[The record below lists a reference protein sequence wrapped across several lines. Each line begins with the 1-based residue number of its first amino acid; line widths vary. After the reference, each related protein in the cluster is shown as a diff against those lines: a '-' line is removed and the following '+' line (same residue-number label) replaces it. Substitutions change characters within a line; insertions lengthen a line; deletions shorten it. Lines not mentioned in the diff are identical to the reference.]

1 MLNFNGW
8 KIGFIITICLLGIIY
23 ALPNFFNNLQ
33 RDGDQPFLPG
43 KTINLGLDLQG
54 GSYLLLEADIN
65 SVLNE
70 RLEAVNED
78 VLRAFKE
85 YEIVSL
91 NKILSN
97 KKLTI
102 EFESKI
108 LADKAK
114 KVLRQSLGS
123 DFKISSSNSN
133 NILIEYSELA
143 TKKLIDL
150 TIEQAIEIVRKR
162 IDETGTKEPL
172 IQRQGMQRI
181 LIQLPGIDDPER
193 IKSLLGK
200 TAKLT
205 FQLVDTNSNAVEVKS
220 SGRVPSGTKLM
231 QSYSYSDQYF
241 VVQRRVMVS
250 GEMLTDARSSFDQ
263 NGMPSVSFS
272 LTPEGGKRFG
282 RVTARNIGKPFAIIL
297 DGKVV
302 SAPTIQ
308 SQIFSSGQ
316 ITGRFSVT
324 ETKDLALLLRAGAL
338 PAPLTVMEERSVGP
352 GLGKDS
358 VESGKLASII
368 GMFLVVLFMLLTYGL
383 FGVFA
388 NIALFI
394 NITLILS
401 LLSILQA
408 TLTLPGIAGIVLTMG
423 MAVDANVLI
432 FERIRE
438 ELRGGRS
445 VLSSVESGYKR
456 AIGTIIDASL
466 TTLIAAGCLYG
477 LGSGPI
483 KGFAVTLSIGIL
495 TSMFTAIMV
504 TRMLVVFYLRR
515 RKPSKLII

>member
-1 MLNFNGW
+1 MLNFNFW
-8 KIGFIITICLLGIIY
+8 NIGIISTICFLGIIY
-23 ALPNFFNNLQ
+23 SLPNFTPFPKI
-33 RDGDQPFLPG
+33 DGNTFLPG
-43 KTINLGLDLQG
+43 ETINLGLDLQG

-65 SVLNE
+65 SVVNE
-70 RLEAVNED
+70 RLETVNDD
-78 VLRAFKE
+78 VSRKLKE
-85 YEIVSL
+85 YDVIPLKKEITNEKL
-91 NKILSN
+91 NIIFKNQEVLL
-97 KKLTI
+97 KG
-102 EFESKI
+102 
-108 LADKAK
+108 K
-114 KVLRQSLGS
+114 KVLRQFFGTELS
-123 DFKISSSNSN
+123 ISSEDE
-133 NILIEYSELA
+133 ILIIEYSELA
-143 TKKLIDL
+143 LKQIIDL
-150 TIEQAIEIVRKR
+150 TIEQAIEIVRRR

-172 IQRQGMQRI
+172 IQRQGAQRI

-205 FQLVDTNSNAVEVKS
+205 FQLVDTNSNAFDVKS
-220 SGRVPSGTKLM
+220 SGRVPPGKKLLK
-231 QSYSYSDQYF
+231 SYYDDGQYF

-263 NGMPSVSFS
+263 NGRPSVSFS

-302 SAPTIQ
+302 SAPVIQ
-308 SQIFSSGQ
+308 AQIFSSGQ
-316 ITGRFSVT
+316 ITGQFTVS
-324 ETKDLALLLRAGAL
+324 ETKDLSLLLRAGAL

-358 VESGKLASII
+358 VEAGKFASII
-368 GMFLVVLFMLLTYGL
+368 GMILVIIFMFFTYGI
-383 FGVFA
+383 FGLFA
-388 NIALFI
+388 NLALFI
-394 NITLILS
+394 NVTLIIS

-466 TTLIAAGCLYG
+466 TTLIAAACLYG

-483 KGFAVTLSIGIL
+483 KGFAVTLSIGII

-515 RKPSKLII
+515 NKPKKLVI

>member
-1 MLNFNGW
+1 MLNFNFW
-8 KIGFIITICLLGIIY
+8 NIGIISTICFLGIIY
-23 ALPNFFNNLQ
+23 SLPNFTPFPKI
-33 RDGDQPFLPG
+33 DGNTFLPG

-65 SVLNE
+65 SVVNE
-70 RLEAVNED
+70 RLETVNDD
-78 VLRAFKE
+78 VSRKLKE
-85 YEIVSL
+85 YDVIPIKNEITNEKL
-91 NKILSN
+91 NIIFNNQEGLLKGKKIL
-97 KKLTI
+97 
-102 EFESKI
+102 
-108 LADKAK
+108 
-114 KVLRQSLGS
+114 RQFFGTELS
-123 DFKISSSNSN
+123 ISSEDE
-133 NILIEYSELA
+133 ILIIEYSELA
-143 TKKLIDL
+143 LKQIIDL
-150 TIEQAIEIVRKR
+150 TIEQAIEIVRRR

-172 IQRQGMQRI
+172 IQRQGAQRI

-205 FQLVDTNSNAVEVKS
+205 FQLVDTNSNAFDVKS
-220 SGRVPSGTKLM
+220 SGRVPPGKKLLE
-231 QSYSYSDQYF
+231 SYSDNGQYF

-263 NGMPSVSFS
+263 NGRPSVSFS

-302 SAPTIQ
+302 SAPVIQ
-308 SQIFSSGQ
+308 AQIFSSGQ
-316 ITGRFSVT
+316 ITGQFTVS
-324 ETKDLALLLRAGAL
+324 ETKDLSLLLRAGAL

-358 VESGKLASII
+358 VEAGKFASII
-368 GMFLVVLFMLLTYGL
+368 GMILVIIFMFFTYGI
-383 FGVFA
+383 FGLFA
-388 NIALFI
+388 NLALFI
-394 NITLILS
+394 NVTLIIS

-423 MAVDANVLI
+423 IAVDANVLI

-466 TTLIAAGCLYG
+466 TTLIAAACLYG

-483 KGFAVTLSIGIL
+483 KGFAVTLSIGII

-515 RKPSKLII
+515 NKPKKLVI

>member
-1 MLNFNGW
+1 MLNFNFW
-8 KIGFIITICLLGIIY
+8 NIGIISTICFLGIIY
-23 ALPNFFNNLQ
+23 SLPNFTPFPKIDENT
-33 RDGDQPFLPG
+33 FLPG

-65 SVLNE
+65 SVVNE
-70 RLEAVNED
+70 RLETVNDD
-78 VLRAFKE
+78 VSRKLKE
-85 YEIVSL
+85 YDVIPLKKEITNEKL
-91 NKILSN
+91 NIIFNNQEGLLKG
-97 KKLTI
+97 
-102 EFESKI
+102 
-108 LADKAK
+108 K
-114 KVLRQSLGS
+114 KVLRQFFGTELS
-123 DFKISSSNSN
+123 ISSEDE
-133 NILIEYSELA
+133 ILIIEYSELA
-143 TKKLIDL
+143 LKQIIDL
-150 TIEQAIEIVRKR
+150 TIEQAIEIVRRR

-172 IQRQGMQRI
+172 IQRQGTQRI

-205 FQLVDTNSNAVEVKS
+205 FQLVDTNSNAFDVKS
-220 SGRVPSGTKLM
+220 SGRVPPGKKLLE
-231 QSYSYSDQYF
+231 SYSDDGQYF

-263 NGMPSVSFS
+263 NGRPSVSFS

-302 SAPTIQ
+302 SAPVIQ
-308 SQIFSSGQ
+308 AQIFSSGQ
-316 ITGRFSVT
+316 ITGQFTVS
-324 ETKDLALLLRAGAL
+324 ETKDLSLLLRAGAL

-358 VESGKLASII
+358 VEAGKFASII
-368 GMFLVVLFMLLTYGL
+368 GMILVIIFMFFTYGI
-383 FGVFA
+383 FGLFA
-388 NIALFI
+388 NLALFI
-394 NITLILS
+394 NVTLIIS

-466 TTLIAAGCLYG
+466 TTLIAAACLYG

-483 KGFAVTLSIGIL
+483 KGFAVTLSIGII

-515 RKPSKLII
+515 NKPKKLVI

>member
-1 MLNFNGW
+1 MLNFNFW
-8 KIGFIITICLLGIIY
+8 NIGIISTICFLGIIY
-23 ALPNFFNNLQ
+23 SLPNFTPFPKI
-33 RDGDQPFLPG
+33 DGNTFLPG

-65 SVLNE
+65 SVVNE
-70 RLEAVNED
+70 RLETVNDD
-78 VLRAFKE
+78 VSRKLKE
-85 YEIVSL
+85 YDVIPLKKEITNEKL
-91 NKILSN
+91 NIIFNNQEGLLKG
-97 KKLTI
+97 
-102 EFESKI
+102 
-108 LADKAK
+108 K
-114 KVLRQSLGS
+114 KVLRQFFGTELSV
-123 DFKISSSNSN
+123 SSKDE
-133 NILIEYSELA
+133 ILIIEYSELA
-143 TKKLIDL
+143 LKQIIDL
-150 TIEQAIEIVRKR
+150 TIEQAIEIVRRR

-172 IQRQGMQRI
+172 IQRQGTQRI

-205 FQLVDTNSNAVEVKS
+205 FQLVDTNSNAFDVKS
-220 SGRVPSGTKLM
+220 SGRVPPGKKLLE
-231 QSYSYSDQYF
+231 SYSDDGQYF

-263 NGMPSVSFS
+263 NGRPSVSFS

-302 SAPTIQ
+302 SAPVIQ
-308 SQIFSSGQ
+308 AQIFSSGQ
-316 ITGRFSVT
+316 ITGQFTVS
-324 ETKDLALLLRAGAL
+324 ETKDLSLLLRAGAL

-358 VESGKLASII
+358 VEAGKFASII
-368 GMFLVVLFMLLTYGL
+368 GMILVIIFMFFTYGI
-383 FGVFA
+383 FGLFA
-388 NIALFI
+388 NLALFI
-394 NITLILS
+394 NVTLIIS

-466 TTLIAAGCLYG
+466 TTLIAAACLYG

-483 KGFAVTLSIGIL
+483 KGFAVTLSIGII

-515 RKPSKLII
+515 NKPKKLVI

>member
-1 MLNFNGW
+1 MLNFNFW
-8 KIGFIITICLLGIIY
+8 NIGIISTICFLGIIY
-23 ALPNFFNNLQ
+23 SLPNFTPFPKI
-33 RDGDQPFLPG
+33 DGNTFLPG

-65 SVLNE
+65 SVVNE
-70 RLEAVNED
+70 RLETVNDD
-78 VLRAFKE
+78 VSRKLKE
-85 YEIVSL
+85 FDVIPLKKEITNEKL
-91 NKILSN
+91 NIIFNNQEGLLKG
-97 KKLTI
+97 
-102 EFESKI
+102 
-108 LADKAK
+108 K
-114 KVLRQSLGS
+114 KVLRQFFGAELS
-123 DFKISSSNSN
+123 ISSEDE
-133 NILIEYSELA
+133 ILIIEYSELA
-143 TKKLIDL
+143 LKQIIDL
-150 TIEQAIEIVRKR
+150 TIEQAIEIVRRR

-172 IQRQGMQRI
+172 IQRQGTQRI

-205 FQLVDTNSNAVEVKS
+205 FQLVDTNSNAFDVKS
-220 SGRVPSGTKLM
+220 SGRVPPGKKLLE
-231 QSYSYSDQYF
+231 SYSDDGQYF

-263 NGMPSVSFS
+263 NGRPSVSFS

-302 SAPTIQ
+302 SAPVIQ
-308 SQIFSSGQ
+308 AQIFSSGQ
-316 ITGRFSVT
+316 ITGQFTVS
-324 ETKDLALLLRAGAL
+324 ETKDLSLLLRAGAL

-358 VESGKLASII
+358 VEAGKFASII
-368 GMFLVVLFMLLTYGL
+368 GMILVIIFMFFTYGI
-383 FGVFA
+383 FGLFA
-388 NIALFI
+388 NLALFI
-394 NITLILS
+394 NVTLIIS

-466 TTLIAAGCLYG
+466 TTLIAAACLYG

-483 KGFAVTLSIGIL
+483 KGFAVTLSIGII

-515 RKPSKLII
+515 NKPKKLVI

>member
-1 MLNFNGW
+1 MLNFNFW
-8 KIGFIITICLLGIIY
+8 NIGIISTICFLGIIY
-23 ALPNFFNNLQ
+23 SLPNFTPFPKI
-33 RDGDQPFLPG
+33 DGNTFLPG

-65 SVLNE
+65 SVVNE
-70 RLEAVNED
+70 RLETVNDD
-78 VLRAFKE
+78 VSRKLKE
-85 YEIVSL
+85 YDVIPLKKEITNEKL
-91 NKILSN
+91 NIIFNNQEGLLKGKKILRQFFGTELS
-97 KKLTI
+97 I
-102 EFESKI
+102 SSEEKI
-108 LADKAK
+108 L
-114 KVLRQSLGS
+114 V
-123 DFKISSSNSN
+123 
-133 NILIEYSELA
+133 IEYSELA
-143 TKKLIDL
+143 LKQIIDL
-150 TIEQAIEIVRKR
+150 TIEQAIEIVRRR

-172 IQRQGMQRI
+172 IQRQGTQRI

-205 FQLVDTNSNAVEVKS
+205 FQLVDTNSNAFDVKS
-220 SGRVPSGTKLM
+220 SGRVPPGKKLLE
-231 QSYSYSDQYF
+231 SYSDDGQYF

-263 NGMPSVSFS
+263 NGRPSVSFS

-302 SAPTIQ
+302 SAPVIQ
-308 SQIFSSGQ
+308 AQIFSSGQ
-316 ITGRFSVT
+316 ITGQFTVS
-324 ETKDLALLLRAGAL
+324 ETKDLSLLLRAGAL

-358 VESGKLASII
+358 VEAGKFASII
-368 GMFLVVLFMLLTYGL
+368 GMILVIIFMFFTYGI
-383 FGVFA
+383 FGLFA
-388 NIALFI
+388 NLALFI
-394 NITLILS
+394 NVTLIIS

-466 TTLIAAGCLYG
+466 TTLIAAACLYG

-483 KGFAVTLSIGIL
+483 KGFAVTLSIGII

-515 RKPSKLII
+515 NKPKKLVI

>member
-1 MLNFNGW
+1 MLNFNFW
-8 KIGFIITICLLGIIY
+8 NIGIISIICFLGIIY
-23 ALPNFFNNLQ
+23 SLPNFTPFPKIDENT
-33 RDGDQPFLPG
+33 FLPG

-65 SVLNE
+65 SVVNE
-70 RLEAVNED
+70 RLETVNDD
-78 VLRAFKE
+78 VSRKLKE
-85 YEIVSL
+85 YDVIPLKKEITNEKL
-91 NKILSN
+91 NIIFNNQEGLLKG
-97 KKLTI
+97 
-102 EFESKI
+102 
-108 LADKAK
+108 K
-114 KVLRQSLGS
+114 KVLRQFFGTELS
-123 DFKISSSNSN
+123 ISSEDE
-133 NILIEYSELA
+133 ILIIEYSELA
-143 TKKLIDL
+143 LKQIIDL
-150 TIEQAIEIVRKR
+150 TIEQAIEIVRRR

-172 IQRQGMQRI
+172 IQRQGTQRI

-205 FQLVDTNSNAVEVKS
+205 FQLVDTNSNAFDVKS
-220 SGRVPSGTKLM
+220 SGRVPPGKKLLE
-231 QSYSYSDQYF
+231 SYSDDGQYF

-263 NGMPSVSFS
+263 NGRPSVSFS

-302 SAPTIQ
+302 SAPVIQ
-308 SQIFSSGQ
+308 AQIFSSGQ
-316 ITGRFSVT
+316 ITGQFTVS
-324 ETKDLALLLRAGAL
+324 ETKDLSLLLRAGAL

-358 VESGKLASII
+358 VEAGKFASII
-368 GMFLVVLFMLLTYGL
+368 GMILVIIFMFFTYGI
-383 FGVFA
+383 FGLFA
-388 NIALFI
+388 NLALFI
-394 NITLILS
+394 NVTLIIS

-466 TTLIAAGCLYG
+466 TTLIAAACLYG

-483 KGFAVTLSIGIL
+483 KGFAVTLSIGII

-515 RKPSKLII
+515 NKPKKLVI

>member
-1 MLNFNGW
+1 MLNFNFW
-8 KIGFIITICLLGIIY
+8 NIGIISTICFLGIIY
-23 ALPNFFNNLQ
+23 SLPNFTPFPKI
-33 RDGDQPFLPG
+33 DGNTFLPG

-65 SVLNE
+65 SVVNE
-70 RLEAVNED
+70 RLETVNDD
-78 VLRAFKE
+78 VSRKLKE
-85 YEIVSL
+85 YDVIPIKKEITNEKL
-91 NKILSN
+91 NIIFNNQEDLLKGKN
-97 KKLTI
+97 
-102 EFESKI
+102 
-108 LADKAK
+108 
-114 KVLRQSLGS
+114 VLRQFFGTELS
-123 DFKISSSNSN
+123 ISSEDK
-133 NILIEYSELA
+133 ILIVEYSELA
-143 TKKLIDL
+143 LKQIIDL
-150 TIEQAIEIVRKR
+150 TIEQAIEIVRRR

-172 IQRQGMQRI
+172 IQRQGTQRI

-205 FQLVDTNSNAVEVKS
+205 FQLVDTNSNAFDVKS
-220 SGRVPSGTKLM
+220 SGRVPPGKKLLE
-231 QSYSYSDQYF
+231 SYSDDGQYF

-263 NGMPSVSFS
+263 NGRPSVSFS

-302 SAPTIQ
+302 SAPVIQ
-308 SQIFSSGQ
+308 AQIFSSGQ
-316 ITGRFSVT
+316 ITGQFTVS
-324 ETKDLALLLRAGAL
+324 ETKDLSLLLRAGAL

-358 VESGKLASII
+358 VEAGKFASII
-368 GMFLVVLFMLLTYGL
+368 GMILVIIFMLFTYGI
-383 FGVFA
+383 FGLFA
-388 NIALFI
+388 NLALFI
-394 NITLILS
+394 NVNLIIS

-466 TTLIAAGCLYG
+466 TTLIASACLYG

-483 KGFAVTLSIGIL
+483 KGFAVTLSIGII

-515 RKPSKLII
+515 NKPKKLVI

>member
-1 MLNFNGW
+1 MLNFNFW
-8 KIGFIITICLLGIIY
+8 NIGIISTICFLGIIY
-23 ALPNFFNNLQ
+23 SLPNFTPFPKI
-33 RDGDQPFLPG
+33 DGNTFLPG

-65 SVLNE
+65 SVVNE
-70 RLEAVNED
+70 RLETVNDD
-78 VLRAFKE
+78 VSRKLKE
-85 YEIVSL
+85 YDVIPLKKEITNEKL
-91 NKILSN
+91 NIIFNNQEGLLKG
-97 KKLTI
+97 
-102 EFESKI
+102 
-108 LADKAK
+108 K
-114 KVLRQSLGS
+114 KVLRQFFGTELS
-123 DFKISSSNSN
+123 ISSEDE
-133 NILIEYSELA
+133 ILIIEYSELA
-143 TKKLIDL
+143 LKQIIDL
-150 TIEQAIEIVRKR
+150 TIEQAIEIVRRR

-172 IQRQGMQRI
+172 IQRQGAQRI

-205 FQLVDTNSNAVEVKS
+205 FQLVDTNSNAFDVKS
-220 SGRVPSGTKLM
+220 SGRVPPGKKLLE
-231 QSYSYSDQYF
+231 SYSDDGQYF
-241 VVQRRVMVS
+241 VIQRRVMVS

-263 NGMPSVSFS
+263 NGRPSVSFS

-302 SAPTIQ
+302 SAPVIQ
-308 SQIFSSGQ
+308 AQIFSSGQ
-316 ITGRFSVT
+316 ITGQFTVS
-324 ETKDLALLLRAGAL
+324 ETKDLSLLLRAGAL

-358 VESGKLASII
+358 VEAGKFASII
-368 GMFLVVLFMLLTYGL
+368 GMILVIIFMFFTYGI
-383 FGVFA
+383 FGLFA
-388 NIALFI
+388 NLALFI
-394 NITLILS
+394 NVTLIIS

-466 TTLIAAGCLYG
+466 TTLIAAACLYG

-483 KGFAVTLSIGIL
+483 KGFAVTLSIGII

-515 RKPSKLII
+515 NKPKKLVI

>member
-1 MLNFNGW
+1 MLNF
-8 KIGFIITICLLGIIY
+8 KIWNIFIIVSICILGIIY
-23 ALPNFFNNLQ
+23 ALPNFILFPKIDKNT
-33 RDGDQPFLPG
+33 FLPG

-54 GSYLLLEADIN
+54 GSYLLLEADIK

-70 RLEAVNED
+70 RLETVNDD
-78 VLRAFKE
+78 VSRRLKE
-85 YEIVSL
+85 YNILPLSKNISNQKLIIDFDVSED
-91 NKILSN
+91 
-97 KKLTI
+97 LTK
-102 EFESKI
+102 SKNI
-108 LADKAK
+108 
-114 KVLRQSLGS
+114 LRQFFGAE
-123 DFKISSSNSN
+123 FNISSN
-133 NILIEYSELA
+133 NNKLFIEYTELA
-143 TKKLIDL
+143 SKQIIDL

-172 IQRQGMQRI
+172 IQRQGTQRI

-205 FQLVDTNSNAVEVKS
+205 FQLVDTNSNAFEVKS
-220 SGRVPSGTKLM
+220 SGRVPPGKKLLE
-231 QSYSYSDQYF
+231 SYSNDGQYF

-263 NGMPSVSFS
+263 NGRPSVSFS

-297 DGKVV
+297 DRKVV
-302 SAPTIQ
+302 SAPVIQ
-308 SQIFSSGQ
+308 AQIFSSGQ
-316 ITGRFSVT
+316 ITGQFSVT

-358 VESGKLASII
+358 VESGKFASIL
-368 GMFLVVLFMLLTYGL
+368 GMILVVIFMLITYGI

-388 NIALFI
+388 NIALLI
-394 NITLILS
+394 NVTLIIA

-438 ELRGGRS
+438 ELRGGRA

-466 TTLIAAGCLYG
+466 TTLIASACLYG

-483 KGFAVTLSIGIL
+483 KGFAVTLSIGII

-515 RKPSKLII
+515 SKPKKLVI

>member
-1 MLNFNGW
+1 MLNFKSWN
-8 KIGFIITICLLGIIY
+8 IGLISLICFLGIIY
-23 ALPNFFNNLQ
+23 AIPNFTSFPKVNNNS
-33 RDGDQPFLPG
+33 FLPG

-54 GSYLLLEADIN
+54 GSYLLLEADIK
-65 SVLNE
+65 SVINE
-70 RLEAVNED
+70 RLETISDDVSRKLNEYDLPYSQKKIDNGILKLYFNDNSIAERAKTVIRQNFGSELSIGSENLEITVN
-78 VLRAFKE
+78 
-85 YEIVSL
+85 
-91 NKILSN
+91 
-97 KKLTI
+97 
-102 EFESKI
+102 
-108 LADKAK
+108 
-114 KVLRQSLGS
+114 
-123 DFKISSSNSN
+123 
-133 NILIEYSELA
+133 YSENA
-143 TKKLIDL
+143 RKQIIDL
-150 TIEQAIEIVRKR
+150 TIEQAIEIVRRR

-172 IQRQGMQRI
+172 IQRQGLQRI

-205 FQLVDTNSNAVEVKS
+205 FQLVDTNSDPFEVKL
-220 SGRVPSGTKLM
+220 SGRVPPGRKLLE
-231 QSYSYSDQYF
+231 SYSNSDQHF

-263 NGMPSVSFS
+263 NGRPSVSFS

-282 RVTARNIGKPFAIIL
+282 RVTANNIGRPFAIIL

-302 SAPTIQ
+302 SAPVIQ
-308 SQIFSSGQ
+308 AQIFSSGQ
-316 ITGRFSVT
+316 ITGQFSVT

-352 GLGKDS
+352 GLGRDS
-358 VESGKLASII
+358 VDAGKMASII
-368 GMFLVVLFMLLTYGL
+368 GMILVIIFMLFTYGV
-383 FGVFA
+383 FGIFA
-388 NIALFI
+388 NVALFI
-394 NITLILS
+394 NITLIIS
-401 LLSILQA
+401 LLSVLQA

-438 ELRGGRS
+438 EIRGGRS

-456 AIGTIIDASL
+456 AIGTIVDASL
-466 TTLIAAGCLYG
+466 TTLIASACLYG

-504 TRMLVVFYLRR
+504 TRLLVVFYLRNY
-515 RKPSKLII
+515 KPKKLII

>member
-1 MLNFNGW
+1 MLNF
-8 KIGFIITICLLGIIY
+8 KIWNIGIIISICILGIIY
-23 ALPNFFNNLQ
+23 ALPNFILFPKLNENT
-33 RDGDQPFLPG
+33 FLPG

-54 GSYLLLEADIN
+54 GSYLLLEADIK

-70 RLEAVNED
+70 RLETVNDD
-78 VLRAFKE
+78 VSRKLKE
-85 YEIVSL
+85 YDIVPL
-91 NKILSN
+91 NKNINNEQLIIDFDN
-97 KKLTI
+97 T
-102 EFESKI
+102 EN
-108 LADKAK
+108 LAKGK
-114 KVLRQSLGS
+114 NILRQFFGKE
-123 DFKISSSNSN
+123 FNISSNNNS
-133 NILIEYSELA
+133 LFIEYTELA
-143 TKKLIDL
+143 SKQIIDL

-172 IQRQGMQRI
+172 IQRQGAQRI

-205 FQLVDTNSNAVEVKS
+205 FQLVDTNSNAFDVKA
-220 SGRVPSGTKLM
+220 SGRVPPGKKLLE
-231 QSYSYSDQYF
+231 SYSNDGQYF

-263 NGMPSVSFS
+263 NGRPSVSFS

-282 RVTARNIGKPFAIIL
+282 RVTARNIGNPFAIIL

-302 SAPTIQ
+302 SAPVIQ
-308 SQIFSSGQ
+308 AQIFSSGQ
-316 ITGRFSVT
+316 ITGQFSVT

-358 VESGKLASII
+358 VEAGKFASIL
-368 GMFLVVLFMLLTYGL
+368 GMILVVVFMLLTYGI

-388 NIALFI
+388 NIALLI
-394 NITLILS
+394 NVILIIA

-438 ELRGGRS
+438 ELRGGRA

-466 TTLIAAGCLYG
+466 TTLIASACLYG

-483 KGFAVTLSIGIL
+483 KGFAVTLSIGII

-515 RKPSKLII
+515 SKPRKLVI

>member
-8 KIGFIITICLLGIIY
+8 KIGFIITVCLLGIIY
-23 ALPNFFNNLQ
+23 ALPNFFNFQ
-33 RDGDQPFLPG
+33 RDGKQSFLPG

-54 GSYLLLEADIN
+54 GSYLLLEADIDT
-65 SVLNE
+65 VLNE

-78 VLRAFKE
+78 VLKAFKE
-85 YEIVSL
+85 YEIVL
-91 NKILSN
+91 LDKILSD
-97 KKLTI
+97 KKLII
-102 EFESKI
+102 EFESN
-108 LADKAK
+108 LLVDKAM

-123 DFKISSSNSN
+123 DFKISSNNSN

-143 TKKLIDL
+143 TKKIIDL

-172 IQRQGMQRI
+172 IQRQGTQRI

-220 SGRVPSGTKLM
+220 SGRVPPGTKLM

-241 VVQRRVMVS
+241 VVKRRVMVS

-368 GMFLVVLFMLLTYGL
+368 GMFLVVLFMLVTYGL

-445 VLSSVESGYKR
+445 LLSSVESGYKR

>member
-1 MLNFNGW
+1 MLNFNFW
-8 KIGFIITICLLGIIY
+8 NIGIISTICFLGIIY
-23 ALPNFFNNLQ
+23 SLPNFTPFPKI
-33 RDGDQPFLPG
+33 DGNTFLPG

-65 SVLNE
+65 SVVNE
-70 RLEAVNED
+70 RLETVNDD
-78 VLRAFKE
+78 VSRKLKE
-85 YEIVSL
+85 YDVIPLKKEITNEKL
-91 NKILSN
+91 NIIFNNQEGLLKGKKIL
-97 KKLTI
+97 
-102 EFESKI
+102 
-108 LADKAK
+108 
-114 KVLRQSLGS
+114 RQFFGTELN
-123 DFKISSSNSN
+123 ISSEDE
-133 NILIEYSELA
+133 ILIIEYSELA
-143 TKKLIDL
+143 LKQIIDL
-150 TIEQAIEIVRKR
+150 TIEQAIEIVRRR

-172 IQRQGMQRI
+172 IQRQGTQRI

-205 FQLVDTNSNAVEVKS
+205 FQLVDTNSNAFDVKS
-220 SGRVPSGTKLM
+220 SGRVPPGKKLLE
-231 QSYSYSDQYF
+231 SYSDDGQYF

-263 NGMPSVSFS
+263 NGRPSVSFS

-302 SAPTIQ
+302 SAPVIQ
-308 SQIFSSGQ
+308 AQIFSSGQ
-316 ITGRFSVT
+316 ITGQFTVS
-324 ETKDLALLLRAGAL
+324 ETKDLSLLLRAGAL

-358 VESGKLASII
+358 VEAGKFASII
-368 GMFLVVLFMLLTYGL
+368 GMILVIIFMFFTYGI
-383 FGVFA
+383 FGLFA
-388 NIALFI
+388 NLALFI
-394 NITLILS
+394 NVTLIIS

-438 ELRGGRS
+438 ELRGGKS

-466 TTLIAAGCLYG
+466 TTLIASACLYG

-483 KGFAVTLSIGIL
+483 KGFAVTLSIGII

-504 TRMLVVFYLRR
+504 TRMLVVFYLRSN
-515 RKPSKLII
+515 KPKKLVI

>member
-1 MLNFNGW
+1 MLNF
-8 KIGFIITICLLGIIY
+8 KIWNIFIIVSICILGIIY
-23 ALPNFFNNLQ
+23 ALPNFILFPKINENA
-33 RDGDQPFLPG
+33 FLPG

-54 GSYLLLEADIN
+54 GSYLLLEADIK

-70 RLEAVNED
+70 RLETVNDD
-78 VLRAFKE
+78 VSRRLKE
-85 YEIVSL
+85 YNILPL
-91 NKILSN
+91 NKNISN
-97 KKLTI
+97 QMLIIDFDVSEDLTK
-102 EFESKI
+102 SKNI
-108 LADKAK
+108 
-114 KVLRQSLGS
+114 LRQFFGS
-123 DFKISSSNSN
+123 EFNISSN
-133 NILIEYSELA
+133 NNKLFIEYTELA
-143 TKKLIDL
+143 SKQIIDL

-172 IQRQGMQRI
+172 IQRQGTQRI

-205 FQLVDTNSNAVEVKS
+205 FQLVDTNSNAFEVKA
-220 SGRVPSGTKLM
+220 SGRVPPGKKLLE
-231 QSYSYSDQYF
+231 SYSNDGQYF

-250 GEMLTDARSSFDQ
+250 GEMLTDARASFDQ
-263 NGMPSVSFS
+263 NGRPSVSFS

-302 SAPTIQ
+302 SAPVIQ
-308 SQIFSSGQ
+308 AQIFSSGQ
-316 ITGRFSVT
+316 ITGQFSVT

-358 VESGKLASII
+358 VESGKFASIL
-368 GMFLVVLFMLLTYGL
+368 GMILVVIFMLITYGI

-388 NIALFI
+388 NIALLI
-394 NITLILS
+394 NVTLIIA

-438 ELRGGRS
+438 ELRGGRA

-466 TTLIAAGCLYG
+466 TTLIASACLYG

-483 KGFAVTLSIGIL
+483 KGFAVTLSIGII

-515 RKPSKLII
+515 SKPKKLVI

>member
-1 MLNFNGW
+1 MLNFNFW
-8 KIGFIITICLLGIIY
+8 NIGIISTICFLGIIY
-23 ALPNFFNNLQ
+23 SLPNFTPFPKI
-33 RDGDQPFLPG
+33 DGNTFLPG

-65 SVLNE
+65 SVVNE
-70 RLEAVNED
+70 RLETVND
-78 VLRAFKE
+78 DASRKLKE
-85 YEIVSL
+85 YDVIPLKKEITNEKL
-91 NKILSN
+91 NIIFNNQEGLLKG
-97 KKLTI
+97 
-102 EFESKI
+102 
-108 LADKAK
+108 K
-114 KVLRQSLGS
+114 KVLRQFFGTELS
-123 DFKISSSNSN
+123 ISSEDE
-133 NILIEYSELA
+133 ILIIEYSELA
-143 TKKLIDL
+143 LKQIIDL
-150 TIEQAIEIVRKR
+150 TIEQAIEIVRRR

-172 IQRQGMQRI
+172 IQRQGTQRI

-205 FQLVDTNSNAVEVKS
+205 FQLVDTNSNAFDVKS
-220 SGRVPSGTKLM
+220 SGRVPPGKKLLE
-231 QSYSYSDQYF
+231 SYSDDGQYF

-263 NGMPSVSFS
+263 NGRPSVSFS

-302 SAPTIQ
+302 SAPVIQ
-308 SQIFSSGQ
+308 AQIFSSGQ
-316 ITGRFSVT
+316 ITGQFTVS
-324 ETKDLALLLRAGAL
+324 ETKDLSLLLRAGAL

-358 VESGKLASII
+358 VEAGKFASII
-368 GMFLVVLFMLLTYGL
+368 GMILVIIFMLFTYGI
-383 FGVFA
+383 FGLFA
-388 NIALFI
+388 NLALFI
-394 NITLILS
+394 NVTLIIS

-466 TTLIAAGCLYG
+466 TTLIAAACLYG

-483 KGFAVTLSIGIL
+483 KGFAVTLSIGII

-515 RKPSKLII
+515 NKPKKLVI

>member
-1 MLNFNGW
+1 MLQFQSW
-8 KIGFIITICLLGIIY
+8 KIILVSVICILGVIY
-23 ALPNFFNNLQ
+23 SLPNLFSVNYLKNNSFIL
-33 RDGDQPFLPG
+33 GA
-43 KTINLGLDLQG
+43 KVNLGLDLQG
-54 GSYLLLEADIN
+54 GSYILLEADMIDVFN
-65 SVLNE
+65 EKLETIEIDVNRTLNDYE
-70 RLEAVNED
+70 VNLKSIDIKDENLILIFENMD
-78 VLRAFKE
+78 KIPLSIEILRKSLGKK
-85 YEIVSL
+85 YLIVSQGENSISINFTEIAR
-91 NKILSN
+91 NKI
-97 KKLTI
+97 
-102 EFESKI
+102 
-108 LADKAK
+108 
-114 KVLRQSLGS
+114 
-123 DFKISSSNSN
+123 
-133 NILIEYSELA
+133 
-143 TKKLIDL
+143 IDL

-172 IQRQGMQRI
+172 IQRQGSNRI

-205 FQLVDTNSNAVEVKS
+205 FQLVDTNYNADEVKK
-220 SGRVPSGTKLM
+220 SGRTPPGTRLL
-231 QSYSYSDQYF
+231 QSYSFTDQYF

-250 GEMLTDARSSFDQ
+250 GEMLTDARAAFDQ

-272 LTPEGGKRFG
+272 LTPDGGKRFG
-282 RVTARNIGKPFAIIL
+282 RVTAKNIGKPFAIIL

-302 SAPTIQ
+302 SAPIIQ

-316 ITGRFSVT
+316 ISGRFNVT

-358 VESGKLASII
+358 VDAGKMASIVGLI
-368 GMFLVVLFMLLTYGL
+368 LVIFFMIFTYGI
-383 FGVFA
+383 FGIIA
-388 NIALFI
+388 NIALFF
-394 NITLILS
+394 NISLIIA
-401 LLSILQA
+401 LLSIIQA

-438 ELRGGRS
+438 ELKGNRS
-445 VLSSVESGYKR
+445 VLSSIESGYQR

-483 KGFAVTLSIGIL
+483 KGFAITLSIGIL
-495 TSMFTAIMV
+495 TSMFTAVMV
-504 TRMLVVFYLRR
+504 TRMLIVFYLRR
-515 RKPSKLII
+515 IKPTEISL

>member
-1 MLNFNGW
+1 MLNFNFW
-8 KIGFIITICLLGIIY
+8 NIGIISTICFLGIIY
-23 ALPNFFNNLQ
+23 SLPNFTPFPKIGGNT
-33 RDGDQPFLPG
+33 FLPG

-54 GSYLLLEADIN
+54 GSYLLLEADLN
-65 SVLNE
+65 SVVNE
-70 RLEAVNED
+70 RLETVNDD
-78 VLRAFKE
+78 VSRKLKE
-85 YEIVSL
+85 YDVIPLKKEIINEKL
-91 NKILSN
+91 NIIFNNQEELLKG
-97 KKLTI
+97 
-102 EFESKI
+102 
-108 LADKAK
+108 K
-114 KVLRQSLGS
+114 KVLRQFFGTELSILS
-123 DFKISSSNSN
+123 EDKIL
-133 NILIEYSELA
+133 IIEYSELA
-143 TKKLIDL
+143 LKQIIDL
-150 TIEQAIEIVRKR
+150 TIEQAIEIVRRR

-172 IQRQGMQRI
+172 IQRQGKQRI

-205 FQLVDTNSNAVEVKS
+205 FQLVDTNSNAFDVKS
-220 SGRVPSGTKLM
+220 SGRVPPGKKLLE
-231 QSYSYSDQYF
+231 SYSDDGQYF

-263 NGMPSVSFS
+263 NGRPSVSFS

-302 SAPTIQ
+302 SAPVIQ
-308 SQIFSSGQ
+308 AQIFSSGQ
-316 ITGRFSVT
+316 ITGQFTVS
-324 ETKDLALLLRAGAL
+324 ETKDLSLLLRAGAL

-358 VESGKLASII
+358 VEAGKFASII
-368 GMFLVVLFMLLTYGL
+368 GMILVIIFMFFTYGI
-383 FGVFA
+383 FGLFA
-388 NIALFI
+388 NLALFI
-394 NITLILS
+394 NVALIIS

-466 TTLIAAGCLYG
+466 TTLIASACLYG

-483 KGFAVTLSIGIL
+483 KGFAVTLSIGII

-515 RKPSKLII
+515 NKPKKLVI